1 MHEDCKSPLNKRRR
15 KCFIFILL
23 FVFMVIIFMVHFL
36 LVAFLEEITV
46 RKINRD
52 FGVYVLV

>member
-1 MHEDCKSPLNKRRR
+1 MLV
-15 KCFIFILL
+15 

-36 LVAFLEEITV
+36 LVAFLEAITV
-46 RKINRD
+46 SKINRD